1 MCACHSGKSATV
13 VCSSS
18 PFRGS
23 SCFHMP
29 RGVQLQTA
37 NTFSPKF
44 VSESWKLTVVVSV
57 VNEACAGAN
66 LKVWKRWLPQR

>member
-1 MCACHSGKSATV
+1 MRLPQREVRDGGV
-13 VCSSS
+13 QLE
-18 PFRGS
+18 PFSRLQLLPLS
-23 SCFHMP
+23 
-29 RGVQLQTA
+29 GVQLQTA